1 MFIPQATEISSARQ
15 RQVENGPSESLRGTV
30 PTSSASLVPT
40 LRQTVSGVEVI
51 HPSSNLPQ
59 NYHSMP
65 QARIYHPKQAPSAV
79 MSENFLTARA
89 ALNPGFMQ
97 NVAQTN
103 IARVS
108 NLYRDIPEFKNDL
121 DILV

>member
-1 MFIPQATEISSARQ
+1 MFIPPYTEPRSASQLKNENGSSESSWSSAAI
-15 RQVENGPSESLRGTV
+15 
-30 PTSSASLVPT
+30 SSASLVPT

-59 NYHSMP
+59 NYHAMP
-65 QARIYHPKQAPSAV
+65 RARIYHPKQAPSAV

-108 NLYRDIPEFKNDL
+108 NLYRDIPEFKNEL

>member
-1 MFIPQATEISSARQ
+1 MFIPPYTEPRPASQLKNENGSSESSWSSAA
-15 RQVENGPSESLRGTV
+15 
-30 PTSSASLVPT
+30 TSSASLVPT

-59 NYHSMP
+59 NYHAMP
-65 QARIYHPKQAPSAV
+65 RARIYHPKQAPSAV

-89 ALNPGFMQ
+89 ALNPGFVQ
-97 NVAQTN
+97 NAAQTN
-103 IARVS
+103 IARIS
-108 NLYRDIPEFKNDL
+108 NLYRDIPQFKNEL

>member
-1 MFIPQATEISSARQ
+1 MFIPPYTEPRPASQLKNENGSSESSWSSAA
-15 RQVENGPSESLRGTV
+15 
-30 PTSSASLVPT
+30 TSSASLVPT

-59 NYHSMP
+59 NYHAMP
-65 QARIYHPKQAPSAV
+65 RARIYHPKQAPSAV

-89 ALNPGFMQ
+89 ALNPGFVQ
-97 NVAQTN
+97 NAAQTN

-108 NLYRDIPEFKNDL
+108 NLYRDIPQFKNEL

>member
-1 MFIPQATEISSARQ
+1 MYIPPATDISPARQ
-15 RQVENGPSESLRGTV
+15 RQAENGSSEGPRGTAA
-30 PTSSASLVPT
+30 TTSASLVPT

-51 HPSSNLPQ
+51 HPGSNLPQ

-65 QARIYHPKQAPSAV
+65 QARIYHPKQAPSAI

-89 ALNPGFMQ
+89 ALNPGFIQ

>member
-1 MFIPQATEISSARQ
+1 MFIPPATEISPARQ
-15 RQVENGPSESLRGTV
+15 RQAENGPSEGLRGAAAPST
-30 PTSSASLVPT
+30 ASLVPT
-40 LRQTVSGVEVI
+40 LRQTVSGVEVL

>member
-1 MFIPQATEISSARQ
+1 MFIPPATEISPARQ
-15 RQVENGPSESLRGTV
+15 RQAENGPSEGLRGAAAPST
-30 PTSSASLVPT
+30 ASLVPT

-51 HPSSNLPQ
+51 HPSSSLPQ

-79 MSENFLTARA
+79 MSENFLSARA

>member
-1 MFIPQATEISSARQ
+1 MFIPPATEISPARQ
-15 RQVENGPSESLRGTV
+15 RQAENGPSEGLRGTAA
-30 PTSSASLVPT
+30 TSSASLVPT

-51 HPSSNLPQ
+51 HPSSNVPQ
-59 NYHSMP
+59 NYHAMP
-65 QARIYHPKQAPSAV
+65 RARIYHPKQAPSAV

-108 NLYRDIPEFKNDL
+108 NLYRDIPEFKNEL

>member
-1 MFIPQATEISSARQ
+1 MFIPLATEASPARQ
-15 RQVENGPSESLRGTV
+15 RQAENGPTEGLKGTAA
-30 PTSSASLVPT
+30 TSSASLVPT

-79 MSENFLTARA
+79 TSENFLTARA
-89 ALNPGFMQ
+89 ALNPG
-97 NVAQTN
+97 V
-103 IARVS
+103 
-108 NLYRDIPEFKNDL
+108 
-121 DILV
+121 

>member
-1 MFIPQATEISSARQ
+1 MFIPPYTEPRPAPQLKTENSSSESPRSSAA
-15 RQVENGPSESLRGTV
+15 
-30 PTSSASLVPT
+30 TSSASLMPT

-79 MSENFLTARA
+79 TSENFLTARA

>member
-1 MFIPQATEISSARQ
+1 MFLPPVTDISPARQ
-15 RQVENGPSESLRGTV
+15 RQAENGPSEGLRGTAA
-30 PTSSASLVPT
+30 TSSASLVPT
-40 LRQTVSGVEVI
+40 LRQTVSCVEVI

-59 NYHSMP
+59 NYHLMP

-108 NLYRDIPEFKNDL
+108 NLYRDIPEFKNNL

>member
-1 MFIPQATEISSARQ
+1 MFIPPATEISPARQ
-15 RQVENGPSESLRGTV
+15 RQAENGPSEGLRGAAAPST
-30 PTSSASLVPT
+30 ASLVPT

-51 HPSSNLPQ
+51 HPSANLPQ

-79 MSENFLTARA
+79 MSENFLAARA

-103 IARVS
+103 IARIS

>member
-1 MFIPQATEISSARQ
+1 M
-15 RQVENGPSESLRGTV
+15 
-30 PTSSASLVPT
+30 PT

-59 NYHSMP
+59 NYHAMP
-65 QARIYHPKQAPSAV
+65 RARIYHPRQAPSAV

-108 NLYRDIPEFKNDL
+108 NLYRDIPEFKNEL

>member
-1 MFIPQATEISSARQ
+1 
-15 RQVENGPSESLRGTV
+15 
-30 PTSSASLVPT
+30 
-40 LRQTVSGVEVI
+40 
-51 HPSSNLPQ
+51 
-59 NYHSMP
+59 
-65 QARIYHPKQAPSAV
+65 

-89 ALNPGFMQ
+89 ALNPGFIQ

>member
-30 PTSSASLVPT
+30 ATSSASLVPT

>member
-1 MFIPQATEISSARQ
+1 MIIPPYTEPRPAPQ
-15 RQVENGPSESLRGTV
+15 LKTENGSSESSWNSATS
-30 PTSSASLVPT
+30 SSASLMPT
-40 LRQTVSGVEVI
+40 LRQTMSGVEVI

-59 NYHSMP
+59 NYHAMP
-65 QARIYHPKQAPSAV
+65 RARIYHPKQAPSAV
-79 MSENFLTARA
+79 MSENFLAARA
-89 ALNPGFMQ
+89 ALNPGFVQ

-108 NLYRDIPEFKNDL
+108 NLYRDIPQFKNEL

>member
-1 MFIPQATEISSARQ
+1 MFIPPATEISPARQ
-15 RQVENGPSESLRGTV
+15 RQAENGPSEGPRGTAA
-30 PTSSASLVPT
+30 TSSASLVPT
-40 LRQTVSGVEVI
+40 LRQTVNGVEVI

-59 NYHSMP
+59 NYHAMP
-65 QARIYHPKQAPSAV
+65 RARIYHPKQAPSAV

>member
-1 MFIPQATEISSARQ
+1 MIFPPVTESRLAPQRQTENSSSEGLRSSAAI
-15 RQVENGPSESLRGTV
+15 
-30 PTSSASLVPT
+30 SSASLVPT
-40 LRQTVSGVEVI
+40 LSQTVSGVEVI

-59 NYHSMP
+59 NYHAMP
-65 QARIYHPKQAPSAV
+65 RARIYHPKQAPSAV

-108 NLYRDIPEFKNDL
+108 NLYRDIPEFKNEL

>member
-1 MFIPQATEISSARQ
+1 MIIPPYTEPRPGPQLKTENGSSEGPWSSAA
-15 RQVENGPSESLRGTV
+15 N
-30 PTSSASLVPT
+30 SSASLMPT

-51 HPSSNLPQ
+51 HPSPNVPQ
-59 NYHSMP
+59 NYHAMP

-79 MSENFLTARA
+79 MSENFLAARA
-89 ALNPGFMQ
+89 ALNPGFVQ

-108 NLYRDIPEFKNDL
+108 NLYRDIPQFKNEL

>member
-1 MFIPQATEISSARQ
+1 MFIPPATDISPARQ
-15 RQVENGPSESLRGTV
+15 RQAENSPREGLRGTAA
-30 PTSSASLVPT
+30 PSSASLVPT

-89 ALNPGFMQ
+89 ALNPGFIQ

-108 NLYRDIPEFKNDL
+108 NLYRDIPEFKNNL

>member
-1 MFIPQATEISSARQ
+1 MFIPPAADISPARQ
-15 RQVENGPSESLRGTV
+15 RHAENGSSEDLRGTV
-30 PTSSASLVPT
+30 ATTSASLVPT

-79 MSENFLTARA
+79 TSENFLTARRA
-89 ALNPGFMQ
+89 VRKFSDVTADGACFG
-97 NVAQTN
+97 
-103 IARVS
+103 
-108 NLYRDIPEFKNDL
+108 
-121 DILV
+121 

>member
-1 MFIPQATEISSARQ
+1 MFVPLATEISPARQ
-15 RQVENGPSESLRGTV
+15 RQAENGPSEGLRGTAA
-30 PTSSASLVPT
+30 TSSASLVPT

-59 NYHSMP
+59 NYHTMP
-65 QARIYHPKQAPSAV
+65 RARIYHPKQAPSAV

-89 ALNPGFMQ
+89 ALNPGFVQ
-97 NVAQTN
+97 NAAQTN

-108 NLYRDIPEFKNDL
+108 NLYRDIPQFKNEL

>member
-1 MFIPQATEISSARQ
+1 MIFPPVTESRLAPQRQTENSSSEGLRSSAAI
-15 RQVENGPSESLRGTV
+15 
-30 PTSSASLVPT
+30 SSASLVPT
-40 LRQTVSGVEVI
+40 LSQTVSGVEVI

-59 NYHSMP
+59 NYHAMP
-65 QARIYHPKQAPSAV
+65 RARIYHPKQAPSAV

-89 ALNPGFMQ
+89 ALNPGFVQ

-108 NLYRDIPEFKNDL
+108 NLYRDIPQFKNEL

>member
-1 MFIPQATEISSARQ
+1 MVFTPLTQPSLAPQRHT
-15 RQVENGPSESLRGTV
+15 ENGSSEGRRSTAV
-30 PTSSASLVPT
+30 TPSASLVPT
-40 LRQTVSGVEVI
+40 LSQTVSGVEAT
-51 HPSSNLPQ
+51 HPSSNLAQ
-59 NYHSMP
+59 NYHAMP
-65 QARIYHPKQAPSAV
+65 RARIYHPKQAPSAI

-108 NLYRDIPEFKNDL
+108 NLYRDIPQFNNEL

>member
-1 MFIPQATEISSARQ
+1 MLIPPYTEPRSASQLKNENSSSESSWSSAAI
-15 RQVENGPSESLRGTV
+15 
-30 PTSSASLVPT
+30 SSASLVPT

-59 NYHSMP
+59 NYHAMP
-65 QARIYHPKQAPSAV
+65 RARIYHPKQAPSAV

-108 NLYRDIPEFKNDL
+108 NLYRDIPEFKNEL

>member
-1 MFIPQATEISSARQ
+1 MFIPPYTEPRTATQLKTENGSSEGSWSSAAI
-15 RQVENGPSESLRGTV
+15 
-30 PTSSASLVPT
+30 SSASLVPT

-59 NYHSMP
+59 NYHAMP
-65 QARIYHPKQAPSAV
+65 RARIYHPKQAPSAV
-79 MSENFLTARA
+79 MSENFLAARA
-89 ALNPGFMQ
+89 ALNPGFVQ

-108 NLYRDIPEFKNDL
+108 NLYCDIPQFKNEL

>member
-1 MFIPQATEISSARQ
+1 MFVPLATEISPARQ
-15 RQVENGPSESLRGTV
+15 RQAENGPSDGLRGTAA
-30 PTSSASLVPT
+30 TSSASLVPT

-108 NLYRDIPEFKNDL
+108 NLYRDIPEFKNNL

>member
-1 MFIPQATEISSARQ
+1 MFIPPYTEPRPASQLKNENGSSESSSSSAAI
-15 RQVENGPSESLRGTV
+15 
-30 PTSSASLVPT
+30 SSASLVPT

-65 QARIYHPKQAPSAV
+65 HARIYHPKQAPSAV

>member
-1 MFIPQATEISSARQ
+1 MIISPYTESRLAPQPKT
-15 RQVENGPSESLRGTV
+15 ENGSIES
-30 PTSSASLVPT
+30 PQNSAATSSASLMPT
-40 LRQTVSGVEVI
+40 LRQTMSGVEVI

-59 NYHSMP
+59 NYHAMP
-65 QARIYHPKQAPSAV
+65 RARIYHPKQAPSAV
-79 MSENFLTARA
+79 MSENFLAARA
-89 ALNPGFMQ
+89 ALNPGFVQ

-108 NLYRDIPEFKNDL
+108 NLYRDIPQFKNEL

>member
-1 MFIPQATEISSARQ
+1 MIISPYTESRLAPQPKT
-15 RQVENGPSESLRGTV
+15 ENGSSETPQNSAA
-30 PTSSASLVPT
+30 TSSASLMPT
-40 LRQTVSGVEVI
+40 LRQTASGVEVI
-51 HPSSNLPQ
+51 HPSANLPQ
-59 NYHSMP
+59 NYHTMP
-65 QARIYHPKQAPSAV
+65 RARIYHPKQAPSAV

-89 ALNPGFMQ
+89 ALNPGFVQ

-108 NLYRDIPEFKNDL
+108 NLYRDIPQFKNEL